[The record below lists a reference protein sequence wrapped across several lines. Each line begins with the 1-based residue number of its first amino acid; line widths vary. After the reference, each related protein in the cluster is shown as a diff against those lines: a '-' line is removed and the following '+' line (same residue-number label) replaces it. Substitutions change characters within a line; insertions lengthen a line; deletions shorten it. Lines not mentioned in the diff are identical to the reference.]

1 MDDKNNI
8 GTPKAMRAWFGIFM
22 ILIYVGIGLLFILA
36 SKTFTIFTPAISIIV
51 GALLCAYGIFRG
63 YRLYKGMN

>member
-1 MDDKNNI
+1 MDNNYKN
-8 GTPKAMRAWFGIFM
+8 TPKAMRAWFGIFM
-22 ILIYVGIGLLFILA
+22 VLVYVGIGLLFILA

-51 GALLCAYGIFRG
+51 GALLCVYGVWRG